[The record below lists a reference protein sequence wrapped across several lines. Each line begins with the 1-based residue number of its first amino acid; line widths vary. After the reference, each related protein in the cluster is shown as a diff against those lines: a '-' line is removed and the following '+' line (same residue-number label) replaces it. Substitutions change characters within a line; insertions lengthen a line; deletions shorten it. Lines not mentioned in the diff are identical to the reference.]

1 MYFPIADVT
10 ISPILLMGVGFLVGI
25 LGGFFGVGGGFL
37 AGPMMFWAG
46 VPMNFVIGTDLAH
59 MTGKS
64 IVATHR
70 HRTLGH
76 VDMKLGMYMVMGTI
90 VGVEIGARFIE
101 ALQDTGAI
109 DITIGVTYIVILVC
123 ISIFTGWESIRAIQM
138 VRTDQIDVQDAVGF
152 KGLSKRIRA
161 VNIPPMVSFPV
172 SGIESISI
180 WMVLGVGFFTG
191 IAGWQP
197 GCWWGFYQDADAYL
211 CFRHSNPCRCRNRLV
226 RNYILFRFWHNYPCL
241 KRKRGYINGVGYA
254 YRGSNR
260 GPDRRNGNPILRW
273 SPHSFGF
280 FFPPYDRSSF
290 SRYPSIGHWN
300 DELRRITR
308 SYEDINLSGE

>member
-101 ALQDTGAI
+101 ALEDTGAI
-109 DITIGVTYIVILVC
+109 DITIGITYIVILVS
-123 ISIFTGWESIRAIQM
+123 ISLFTAWESIQAIQM
-138 VRTDQIDVQDAVGF
+138 VRTDQIDVQEAVGF
-152 KGLSKRIRA
+152 KGLTKRIRA
-161 VNIPPMVSFPV
+161 INIPPMVSFPV

-180 WMVLGVGFFTG
+180 WMVLGVGLFTG
-191 IAGWQP
+191 LLAGS
-197 GCWWGFYQDADAYL
+197 L
-211 CFRHSNPCRCRNRLV
+211 
-226 RNYILFRFWHNYPCL
+226 
-241 KRKRGYINGVGYA
+241 GVGGGFIRMPMLIYVLGIPTHVA
-254 YRGSNR
+254 VGTDLFEIIFSSAFGTITHAIKGNVDILMALVMHTGAAIGAQIGATATRFFAGPKIRLAFSVLPLIGAVLVAIRLLGS
-260 GPDRRNGNPILRW
+260 GMV
-273 SPHSFGF
+273 H
-280 FFPPYDRSSF
+280 
-290 SRYPSIGHWN
+290 
-300 DELRRITR
+300 
-308 SYEDINLSGE
+308 